1 MIPERRFYEALC
13 GWQQRQRIPLDTIW
27 DLFHAHVPAKLTRT
41 DARAKLATVLQSY
54 AGAELIELP
63 RSKRLWDDSAAPRLP
78 LWACLKPED
87 TGPARVDHRAIPWP
101 HELAFVAELARV
113 EQLDEL
119 LAIKGFLARG
129 GRSRELVPKRERS
142 AELFRD
148 EKRLDALMRSALFEP
163 GRLSLD
169 VLRCHEV
176 VAPMVFERGPP
187 SSEGRPLL
195 IVENLHTY
203 ASFRRWNEQHGEYAA
218 VAFGHG
224 AAFRKSVRDIPR
236 LREAVGGREI
246 EYFGDLDA
254 KGIEIPCESAV
265 TLREVSG
272 LKLVTASRWYELLL
286 DCDPGFPQPPTK
298 RAVDVPRVLSWLP
311 TALSHRVADLFARG
325 LRLPQ
330 ELVGWEQLQ
339 AASPCSDT
347 FSSS

>member
-1 MIPERRFYEALC
+1 MIPERRFYEALR

-27 DLFHAHVPAKLTRT
+27 GLFHAHVPAKLTRT
-41 DARAKLATVLQSY
+41 DARTKLATILQSY
-54 AGAELIELP
+54 ADAGLAQLP
-63 RSKRLWDDSAAPRLP
+63 RSKGCWDYSAAPRLP
-78 LWACLKPED
+78 LWARLKPEHA
-87 TGPARVDHRAIPWP
+87 GPARLDHRAIPWP
-101 HELAFVAELARV
+101 HELAFVAKLSRV

-119 LAIKGFLARG
+119 LAIKRFLANG
-129 GRSRELVPKRERS
+129 GRNRQLVPKRERS

-187 SSEGRPLL
+187 GGEGRPLL

-203 ASFRRWNEQHGEYAA
+203 ASFRRWNKRHGEYAA

-224 AAFRKSVRDIPR
+224 AAFRKSVRDVPR
-236 LREAVGGREI
+236 LRETVSGGQI

-265 TLREVSG
+265 TLLEISG
-272 LKLVTASRWYELLL
+272 LQLVAASRWYELLL
-286 DCDPGFPQPPTK
+286 DRDPGFPQPRTK
-298 RAVDVPRVLSWLP
+298 RSVDVSRALVWLP
-311 TALSHRVADLFARG
+311 SDLSQRVAELFARG

-339 AASPCSDT
+339 AAT
-347 FSSS
+347 R